1 MPQLGGDVIRR
12 RRFKSR
18 SSNKV
23 KAPSFVAPPP
33 SRSGHLIAE
42 KANEVTISQRPSC
55 TSKSN
60 ASVESLTSILHK
72 NPATMKA
79 KSVSFA
85 LTSSTEKLECVPK
98 AKSAEAKLCGKNG
111 SKTTRQQSKSKD
123 KSSLTTINKARS
135 AFATSDRVVTTPLK
149 PARSEGSQQMS
160 KSVTGPRLMP
170 RRSRSSPIKLEALKP
185 HDEMKSVSPL
195 PSITSEEDMLMQ
207 QTSSTLCFADKKH
220 SVRNVQSLILRPSPE
235 RKDSPHMHVQGSRSV
250 LPAQSSSTISVRCK
264 TPLPTRFSPLPPLPA
279 ITDVHKNTQ
288 TVETHL
294 QPQPS
299 YTK

>member
-1 MPQLGGDVIRR
+1 MPELGGDVIRR

-185 HDEMKSVSPL
+185 LKEMMSVSPL
-195 PSITSEEDMLMQ
+195 ASITSEEDMLMQ
-207 QTSSTLCFADKKH
+207 QTSALEPKKS
-220 SVRNVQSLILRPSPE
+220 SVRSTRSTGKRDSQCSPIIRTKTFSYPLRPVTLPKVCALPE
-235 RKDSPHMHVQGSRSV
+235 
-250 LPAQSSSTISVRCK
+250 
-264 TPLPTRFSPLPPLPA
+264 
-279 ITDVHKNTQ
+279 ITDVSKKTMKAR
-288 TVETHL
+288 L

>member
-1 MPQLGGDVIRR
+1 MPELRGDVIRR

-42 KANEVTISQRPSC
+42 KANEVTTSQCPSY

-60 ASVESLTSILHK
+60 TRVEPLKSILRK
-72 NPATMKA
+72 NSTTTKPA

-85 LTSSTEKLECVPK
+85 LPSSTEELECVAK
-98 AKSAEAKLCGKNG
+98 AKSAGAKLCGKNS

-123 KSSLTTINKARS
+123 KSSLTAVNKARS
-135 AFATSDRVVTTPLK
+135 AFATSDRIVTTSLK

-160 KSVTGPRLMP
+160 RSVTGPRLMP

-185 HDEMKSVSPL
+185 QDEMKSVPSL
-195 PSITSEEDMLMQ
+195 ASITSEDMLMQ
-207 QTSSTLCFADKKH
+207 QTSSTHCFADEKH
-220 SVRNVQSLILRPSPE
+220 SVR
-235 RKDSPHMHVQGSRSV
+235 
-250 LPAQSSSTISVRCK
+250 SSSTISVRCK
-264 TPLPTRFSPLPPLPA
+264 SPLPPLQAPLVQRFSPLPPLPPLPA
-279 ITDVHKNTQ
+279 ITDVHKTTQ
-288 TVETHL
+288 TVEAHL